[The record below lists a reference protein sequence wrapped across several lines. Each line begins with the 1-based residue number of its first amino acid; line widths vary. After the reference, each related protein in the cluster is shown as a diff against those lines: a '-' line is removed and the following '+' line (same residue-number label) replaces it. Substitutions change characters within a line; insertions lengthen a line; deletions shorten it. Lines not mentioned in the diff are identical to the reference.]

1 MSRTTR
7 LRVTPSQPT
16 RGWLRSLSVLSLAA
30 GAAYRSWRFSL
41 RRFPSEAARARA
53 QDDLWRGEGE
63 RLRSSAVRLGGLLI
77 KVGQFLSAR
86 ADVLPESFT
95 RPLGSLQDVVP
106 PVPFD
111 QVKPGLEKALGQPLS
126 EMFESFDE
134 TPLAAASL
142 AQVYRARYRGR
153 KVAVK
158 VLRPGIERNVQT
170 DLRAVRLAARW
181 ATRLTDWGRRFDL
194 MTLWAE
200 LADITLQE
208 LDLEG
213 EASRL
218 ERFRHNFET
227 DKDVHA
233 PGLVPELTRRR
244 VLVMDEVFGV
254 KPDDPDALKQLGID
268 PAKVARILIRSFMKQ
283 WMVDGLFHADPH
295 PGNLFVQKDG
305 SVTYL
310 DFGMMGEVLA
320 EDREQIRILTS
331 AVIRQDTEG
340 MVAALEHLQFL
351 RPTTHRA
358 RLKRAVGM
366 LVNRLLSA
374 PPPAQH
380 GWQEGPEVDELVR
393 EIRFFL
399 HDNTLQLP
407 ARYAFLGRSLGIVGG
422 VVARLAPDEP
432 FVRLMASEARRY
444 LTESGI
450 GWKQTGQDLIARLLR
465 PFRQALAVLEKLDS
479 GNLKT
484 DVDLTPLIEELRTER
499 RSRRAISLAILSGFF
514 LIVAAF
520 SHMPPVPQDL
530 FWAAA
535 AVLTLLTVLF
545 RP

>member
-1 MSRTTR
+1 M
-7 LRVTPSQPT
+7 TPRQPT
-16 RGWLRSLSVLSLAA
+16 RGWLRSLSVLKLAG

-41 RRFPSEAARARA
+41 RRFPTEAARARA
-53 QDDLWRGEGE
+53 QEELWRSEGE
-63 RLRSSAVRLGGLLI
+63 RLRASAVRLGGLLI

-106 PVPFD
+106 AVAWG
-111 QVKPGLEKALGQPLS
+111 QVKPGLERALGQPVT
-126 EMFESFDE
+126 EVFESFDTE
-134 TPLAAASL
+134 PLAAASL
-142 AQVYRARYRGR
+142 AQVYRASYRGR
-153 KVAVK
+153 RVAVK
-158 VLRPGIERNVQT
+158 VLRPGIEESVQT
-170 DLRAVRLAARW
+170 DLRAVRVAASW
-181 ATRLTDWGRRFDL
+181 ASRLTEWGRRFDL

-200 LADITLQE
+200 LAEVTLQE
-208 LDLEG
+208 LDLAG

-218 ERFRHNFET
+218 ERFRSNFKG
-227 DKDVHA
+227 DPDVRA
-233 PGLVPELTRRR
+233 PGVVRELTRRR
-244 VLVMDEVFGV
+244 VLVMDEMTGI
-254 KPDDPDALKQLGID
+254 KPDDRQRLLDAGID
-268 PAKVARILIRSFMKQ
+268 PVKVARILVRSFMKQ

-295 PGNLFVQKDG
+295 PGNLFVEPDG

-320 EDREQIRILTS
+320 EDREQIQALTS
-331 AVIRQDTEG
+331 SVIRQDTEG
-340 MVAALEHLQFL
+340 MVSALERLQFL

-358 RLKRAVGM
+358 RLKRAVGL

-380 GWQEGPEVDELVR
+380 GWEEGPEVDELVR

-422 VVARLAPDEP
+422 VVAKLAPDEP
-432 FVRLMASEARRY
+432 FVRLMAKEARRY
-444 LTESGI
+444 LGESGL
-450 GWKQTGQDLIARLLR
+450 GWKETARDLLARALSPLR
-465 PFRQALAVLEKLDS
+465 RALAVLDKLDS
-479 GNLKT
+479 GTLKM
-484 DVDLTPLIEELRTER
+484 DIDLAPLITELRTER
-499 RSRRAISLAILSGFF
+499 RSRRAISLAILAGFS

-520 SHMPPVPQDL
+520 SHLPTVPQDL

-535 AVLTLLTVLF
+535 AVLTLLTVMF